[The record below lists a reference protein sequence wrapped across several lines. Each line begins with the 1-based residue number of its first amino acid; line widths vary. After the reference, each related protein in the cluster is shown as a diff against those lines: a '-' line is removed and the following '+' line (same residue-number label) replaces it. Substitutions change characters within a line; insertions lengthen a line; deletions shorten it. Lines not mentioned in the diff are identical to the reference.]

1 MLVVSHL
8 CEQQLESLV
17 QEPSFAI
24 QQVPLLHIWPP
35 EQLETQA
42 LLPGSHCRHWL
53 ASQGAVRQTEPQ
65 ALAVAQQPLAT
76 QVWPVEQPRQGV
88 WPPKQQ
94 APAVPLQ

>member
-53 ASQGAVRQTEPQ
+53 ASQGAVRQVAPQ
-65 ALAVAQQPLAT
+65 ALALSQHPVLVQVLPVGQPG
-76 QVWPVEQPRQGV
+76 QGV
-88 WPPKQQ
+88 WPP
-94 APAVPLQ
+94 